1 MLLKL
6 LLKIWPSLVPIA
18 LYIFWVWLVKFLKK
32 KNLKKDCINVEVVVG
47 EKSTAA
53 DVDDQKSKE
62 EFGRFSLRNSCF
74 VTALYISLISAIIT
88 LLVTAFY

>member
-6 LLKIWPSLVPIA
+6 LLKIWPSLAPII

-32 KNLKKDCINVEVVVG
+32 KNPKKDWIDAEKVVG
-47 EKSTAA
+47 EKSTA
-53 DVDDQKSKE
+53 DQVEDQKSE
-62 EFGRFSLRNSCF
+62 EKFGKFSLQNPCF
-74 VTALYISLISAIIT
+74 VAVLYVSLILAIIT